1 MKKSFFTACLLAT
14 SLTVAPMASATVI
27 GETNAR
33 AGVTVELKQRSATR
47 CQVRVVNRSGK
58 NIHVKKAFMGG
69 SNANVSRFNQ
79 AQGGKTITP
88 KNLGSLSG
96 KQVSMMP
103 ATLFA
108 TTSDVSPSVCK
119 NFSEG
124 KRTWVDFRGNLC
136 GTSDTGPNEVVRC
149 KTVIIKGNLRSAD

>member
-1 MKKSFFTACLLAT
+1 MKKSFLSACLLAA
-14 SLTVAPMASATVI
+14 SLTTAPIASATSI

-33 AGVTVELKQRSATR
+33 AGVSVELKQRSATR
-47 CQVRVVNRSGK
+47 CQIRLINRSGK
-58 NIHVKKAFMGG
+58 NLYVKKATIAGK
-69 SNANVSRFNQ
+69 NASVNRFNT

-96 KQVSMMP
+96 TQVSMMP

-108 TTSDVSPSVCK
+108 TTSDVPSSVCT

-124 KRTWVDFRGNLC
+124 KRTWVDFRGDLC
-136 GTSDTGPNEVVRC
+136 GTEETGPNEVVRC
-149 KTVIIKGNLRSAD
+149 KTVIIKGNLRSID